1 MPFDVFVSAVLF
13 VLVGS
18 FTPGP
23 NNTMLLA
30 SGVNYGFSR
39 TLPHIL
45 GVVIGYA
52 IMFTALALGL
62 GSLFVANPHLFEALR
77 IASAVYL
84 GWLAWKIA
92 TAARQ
97 HHAREADGSAEGNGR
112 PLTFLQAALFQW
124 INPKGVGLGLA
135 ASVNFIRPEQITTDL
150 PVMLA
155 LILFMSFTSASAW
168 ALFGQGVRELL
179 EDETRRICFN
189 RVMAVALLASL
200 WPLFSNGLPVR

>member
-1 MPFDVFVSAVLF
+1 MPFDVFLSAVLF
-13 VLVGS
+13 VFVGS

-52 IMFTALALGL
+52 IMFAALVLGL
-62 GSLFVANPHLFEALR
+62 GGLFAANPKLFEALR
-77 IASAVYL
+77 IASAIYL
-84 GWLAWKIA
+84 VWLAWKIA
-92 TAARQ
+92 TAGRQ
-97 HHAREADGSAEGNGR
+97 HHAGEAEDAVAGSAQ
-112 PLTFLQAALFQW
+112 PLTFFQAALFQW

-135 ASVNFIRPEQITTDL
+135 ASANFIRPERIATEL

-168 ALFGQGVRELL
+168 ALFGQSVREILQ
-179 EDETRRICFN
+179 DETRRIWFN

-200 WPLFSNGLPVR
+200 WPLFSNGLPAR